1 MNMEKMDSYY
11 QAIMARVE
19 PEVHAINTLF
29 EHQGVKGGGNEAVL
43 IDLLRDFLPKKYGIG
58 TGVVVDKTGAQ
69 SKQCDIVI
77 YDAVN
82 YPEIFSLTS
91 AKFFPVDFVYATI
104 EVKTT
109 LDSAKTSEAIKN
121 IRSVQSLEYIKEEFR
136 HPVTE
141 PITEIKSDTVLFL
154 TKSTTPP
161 LGIVFAY
168 STTTS
173 NFETF
178 AGWLKQSPD
187 NIGPSHLFAL
197 DQGLLIDHP
206 DKGVIKLMMPFVK
219 DHTYRKSE
227 DLEILKRNKK
237 EWAEIEG
244 RLMPFSLI
252 ADEKVAVDQAKVL
265 LQFLVMLSEQLRQK
279 VLSPNI
285 NVYKNY
291 ISESNRTFFTLV
303 DGEIAS
309 LVV

>member
-1 MNMEKMDSYY
+1 MDNYY

-19 PEVHAINTLF
+19 SEVHTINGLF
-29 EHQGVKGGGNEAVL
+29 EHQGVKGGGNESVL
-43 IDLLRDFLPKKYGIG
+43 IDLLKNFLPKKYGVD

-109 LDSAKTSEAIKN
+109 LDSQKAKDAIAN
-121 IRSVQSLEYIKEEFR
+121 IRSVQSLDYIKEEFR
-136 HPVTE
+136 HSTTE
-141 PITEIKSDTVLFL
+141 PITELKPDTVLFL

-161 LGIVFAY
+161 LGLIFSY
-168 STTTS
+168 TTTTS
-173 NFETF
+173 NFDTF
-178 AGWLKQSPD
+178 SGWFEPSSD
-187 NIGPSHLFAL
+187 DIGPTHLFAL

-206 DKGVIKLMMPFVK
+206 EKGIIKLMMPFVK
-219 DHTYRKSE
+219 DGCYRNSD
-227 DLEILKRNKK
+227 DLDVIRKKKK
-237 EWAEIEG
+237 EWSEVEG

-252 ADEKVAVDQAKVL
+252 AGQKVAVDQAKVL
-265 LQFLVMLSEQLRQK
+265 LHFLVMLSKLLSQK

-291 ISESNRTFFTLV
+291 ISEENRTFFTLS
-303 DGEIAS
+303 DGELAS
-309 LVV
+309 FVV